1 MKRLAVTCTALV
13 ALCFSAGT
21 AFPQTADD
29 WAAAFHARH
38 PQQGVKTLDELVP
51 PDPPLPPADPAWET
65 EKSGTAATE
74 ADETTLSDVATVFGE
89 SGGVAAPP
97 QAEAVQMDTATAA
110 SAASASAVPA
120 DWMEKAAFGFSF
132 RLPPDFKQADTRN
145 DDEIGF
151 FSGDMAT
158 RKGVGLNVTLIEDP
172 AREFRPDGEMVPQ
185 SQPDV
190 TLANG
195 MVFHRVIVDAKL
207 KDGNTLYLDA
217 VYSDQQMFE
226 GKHVGFLWAVIN
238 EPVADHEATH
248 QTILSSLSHVQ
259 DTAAPPTAEPAAK
272 MTSIFGG
279 LVELPIPS
287 EFGHIFEDED
297 RFSAT
302 SDDYTRAI
310 GLARGYAIT
319 RDIGWLA
326 EIPPDASQTVDNMM
340 GQMARVY
347 FWKTSE
353 GEEGQTKVSF
363 HRVWIL
369 NDCLLEKGQPLGVR
383 LDGDEAFVDGSDA
396 RGFLNPMKLT
406 QKLVPCARD
415 NAPTAKTPEPG
426 TGATEVPP
434 PAPDAGAD
442 TATADKTVPPVV
454 MGEQVRFMHLS
465 FNIPQGWQRLD
476 GTPDNQPRYASPGAT
491 AETGMT
497 IMLVAEDPQL
507 PGQPGTT
514 GVDVLSTRVVTMDG
528 HKATLETWHHAE
540 TDSFGQ
546 TLSLPDI
553 EPGKVIRIVAWTPR
567 REWSGSE
574 PVAQAIFASVSAAKD
589 ELSPPPVATPDDAT
603 TEPPSQTENETG
615 TDDGQAAV
623 SPNPALRPGWQ
634 QWDLTEIIFAT
645 PNGWT
650 PFGDPSPLSFSGDDW
665 EVALAERTEA
675 VESGALLVIGW
686 QREPSLYSAGND
698 ATSTQAA
705 HLGDLDATRFNFEV
719 RDKYNNTKG
728 FDVIANAP
736 IAGRT
741 LFMTCRMP
749 IKAWKKQG
757 RTCEDVLATLIA
769 TAPPPSAPAKPSD
782 TTASEQTQGTEEEV
796 GKLHTPAKGS
806 AERKLILDTARGP
819 LSKDLG
825 KSLVMIVQTLNT
837 DGHWAY
843 LQARPL
849 SADGTSPFDWS
860 GTPYAEYIRDGS
872 ASDIL
877 MVLLVKRGSAWRVV
891 NTAIAPSDV
900 AWSTWVDTY
909 HLPERLF
916 QHEAQ

>member
-1 MKRLAVTCTALV
+1 MKRLAAISATLA
-13 ALCFSAGT
+13 ALCLGT
-21 AFPQTADD
+21 GAAFPQSADD
-29 WAAAFHARH
+29 WAAAYHTHH
-38 PQQGVKTLDELVP
+38 PQQDVKTLDELVP
-51 PDPPLPPADPAWET
+51 PDPPLPPPDPAWQTDEA
-65 EKSGTAATE
+65 EPAATE
-74 ADETTLSDVATVFGE
+74 ADEATLTDVMKVFGE
-89 SGGVAAPP
+89 SGGVPAPPRAEAAPTDAAAAAPP
-97 QAEAVQMDTATAA
+97 
-110 SAASASAVPA
+110 ASASTVPA
-120 DWMEKAAFGFSF
+120 DWIEKKAFGFSF
-132 RLPPDFKQADTRN
+132 RLPPDYKLVEEHS
-145 DDEIGF
+145 DDVSF
-151 FSGDMAT
+151 FSGDMAN
-158 RKGVGLNVTLIEDP
+158 RKGVGFSARLISDP
-172 AREFRPDGEMVPQ
+172 AYEFRPDGELVPQ
-185 SQPDV
+185 PQPDV

-195 MVFHRVIVDAKL
+195 IIFHRVTINTLV
-207 KDGNTLYLDA
+207 KDGHTIGLDA
-217 VYSDQQMFE
+217 VYSDQQLFE
-226 GKHVGFLWAVIN
+226 GKYVGFLWALLN
-238 EPVADHEATH
+238 EPAAEHEATH
-248 QTILSSLSHVQ
+248 QTILSSLSRLQ
-259 DTAAPPTAEPAAK
+259 ETPAPPPTEPAAK
-272 MTSIFGG
+272 MTSVLGG
-279 LVELPIPS
+279 LIELPIPPD
-287 EFGHIFEDED
+287 FGHVFEDDD

-353 GEEGQTKVSF
+353 GEDEQTKVSF

-396 RGFLNPMKLT
+396 RGILDPMKLT

-465 FNIPQGWQRLD
+465 FNIPEDWQRLD

-497 IMLVAEDPQL
+497 IMLVAEDPQP

-528 HKATLETWHHAE
+528 TKATLETWHHAE

-567 REWSGSE
+567 REWSGAE
-574 PVAQAIFASVSAAKD
+574 PVAQAIFASVSADKD
-589 ELSPPPVATPDDAT
+589 EPSPPPVAIPDDAR
-603 TEPPSQTENETG
+603 TEPPAQTG
-615 TDDGQAAV
+615 TDDERAAV
-623 SPNPALRPGWQ
+623 SHNPALRPGWQ
-634 QWDLTEIIFAT
+634 QWDLTEIMFAT

-665 EVALAERTEA
+665 EVALAERPEA

-686 QREPSLYSAGND
+686 QRDPSLYSAGND

-705 HLGDLDATRFNFEV
+705 HLGDFDATRFDFEV
-719 RDKYNNTKG
+719 RDEYNNTKG
-728 FDVIANAP
+728 FDVIAKVP
-736 IAGRT
+736 VAGRS

-769 TAPPPSAPAKPSD
+769 TAPPPAAPETSD
-782 TTASEQTQGTEEEV
+782 TTGSDQPQMAAEEL
-796 GKLHTPAKGS
+796 GSLHTPPKGS
-806 AERKLILDTARGP
+806 AERKLILDTARVP

-825 KSLVMIVQTLNT
+825 KPLVMLVRTLNT

-877 MVLLVKRGSAWRVV
+877 MVLLVKKGGAWRVV
-891 NTAIAPSDV
+891 DTAIAPSDV
-900 AWSTWVDTY
+900 AWANWVDTY
-909 HLPERLF
+909 HLPDRLF
-916 QHEAQ
+916 QREAQ